1 MKRSLISSHQIIR
14 TFASSPSPHSG
25 HNKWSKIRHHKG
37 AADKV
42 RSKIFAKMALDI
54 SAAVKAG
61 GGATDPALNAKL
73 SNTLL
78 KAKSL
83 SVPKDNIEAAIKRGD
98 SGAVDRGHSVTYE
111 ALLGEIGLVI
121 ECRTSNPTRCI
132 HSVKSILNK
141 VGGSLAT
148 SGYLFKRKGVVLV
161 VLDNLNPFDKLF
173 EDSLEAGGEDILQ
186 ISSNL
191 VEIITHPTQL
201 TTVAHFLQEKGHSLS
216 SYDLAYLPASG
227 ERVEIDE
234 QLREKLSHLIETL
247 EQDADAVEVY
257 TNSVL

>member
-191 VEIITHPTQL
+191 VEVSLFLHLFISYSLKQHTDHHTSYSTHYRRSFSTR
-201 TTVAHFLQEKGHSLS
+201 KGSLPLLLRS
-216 SYDLAYLPASG
+216 RLPSRFG
-227 ERVEIDE
+227 
-234 QLREKLSHLIETL
+234 
-247 EQDADAVEVY
+247 
-257 TNSVL
+257 